1 MTPAEAVRDMRIT
14 LPARGN
20 RTLRD
25 VVDRA
30 NHDTSLKALWHA
42 ANVNAV
48 TRLQINDHSWVHI
61 QIVTNIGLKLLREL
75 RRAGVEPGMV
85 TDYGMRQEDAE
96 VVVVLGCLTHCL
108 GMAIHR
114 HGHEEMSLFLAADRL
129 PRLLEG
135 LYEEP
140 EATIVQA
147 EVLQAIISH
156 RSDGQPL
163 SLEAG
168 IVRVADALDMAKG
181 RSRIPFE
188 SGRVSIHSLSAAAI
202 EGVHIRARP
211 GQGAGRDRDE
221 QLRRPLPGRQP
232 AAVEAAR
239 LGPRGLH
246 GHRGHARGRVRE
258 AASALVPALTLKLAP
273 TGAEYPSGILR
284 TPLRGRLMVGRLT
297 LDQVVGV
304 RVPAPQLRLSEPK
317 FPRPL
322 ARESVG
328 GTQGH
333 RTIRPLV
340 PRRSDRLGQKDQRAQ
355 GMRISHDALGRVSR

>member
-1 MTPAEAVRDMRIT
+1 MSADEDSAAAPEAVPAGADPEPGKPISVRAERGARMTPAEAVRDMRIT

-20 RTLRD
+20 RPLRD

-48 TRLQINDHSWVHI
+48 TRLQINDHSWVHV

-85 TDYGMRQEDAE
+85 SDYGMTQEDAE

-114 HGHEEMSLFLAADRL
+114 NGHEEMSLFLAADRL

-140 EATIVQA
+140 ESTIIQA
-147 EVLQAIISH
+147 EVLQSIISH
-156 RSDGQPL
+156 RADGQPL
-163 SLEAG
+163 SIEAG
-168 IVRVADALDMAKG
+168 VVRVADALDMAKG

-202 EGVHIRARP
+202 EVVRIRGVRGKVLIEIEMNNS
-211 GQGAGRDRDE
+211 AGLFQVDNLLKSKLRGSGLE
-221 QLRRPLPGRQP
+221 QYLD
-232 AAVEAAR
+232 VEATLEGDSEKR
-239 LGPRGLH
+239 LL
-246 GHRGHARGRVRE
+246 
-258 AASALVPALTLKLAP
+258 
-273 TGAEYPSGILR
+273 PSF
-284 TPLRGRLMVGRLT
+284 RL
-297 LDQVVGV
+297 
-304 RVPAPQLRLSEPK
+304 
-317 FPRPL
+317 
-322 ARESVG
+322 
-328 GTQGH
+328 
-333 RTIRPLV
+333 
-340 PRRSDRLGQKDQRAQ
+340 
-355 GMRISHDALGRVSR
+355 

>member
-1 MTPAEAVRDMRIT
+1 MRIN

-30 NHDTSLKALWHA
+30 NADAGLKALWHA

-85 TDYGMRQEDAE
+85 KDYGMRQEDAE

-114 HGHEEMSLFLAADRL
+114 HNHEEMSLFLAADRL
-129 PRLLEG
+129 PDLLEG

-140 EATIVQA
+140 ERTIIQA
-147 EVLQAIISH
+147 EVLQTIICH

-163 SLEAG
+163 SVEAG
-168 IVRVADALDMAKG
+168 VVRVADALDMAKG

-188 SGRVSIHSLSAAAI
+188 SGRLSIHSLSAAAI
-202 EGVHIRARP
+202 EEVNIRSAES
-211 GQGAGRDRDE
+211 G
-221 QLRRPLPGRQP
+221 
-232 AAVEAAR
+232 
-239 LGPRGLH
+239 
-246 GHRGHARGRVRE
+246 GRV
-258 AASALVPALTLKLAP
+258 LVQVVMNNS
-273 TGAEYPSGILR
+273 SGLYQVDNLLR
-284 TPLRGRLMVGRLT
+284 SKLRGSGLEDHIEVEVEIEGETEKRLLSSFRL
-297 LDQVVGV
+297 
-304 RVPAPQLRLSEPK
+304 
-317 FPRPL
+317 
-322 ARESVG
+322 
-328 GTQGH
+328 
-333 RTIRPLV
+333 
-340 PRRSDRLGQKDQRAQ
+340 
-355 GMRISHDALGRVSR
+355 

>member
-1 MTPAEAVRDMRIT
+1 MTAEPEPPDPEEVPAGAEPEHGKPVSVRAERGARMTPSEAVRDMRIT

-25 VVDRA
+25 LIERVNR
-30 NHDTSLKALWHA
+30 DTQLKALWHA

-85 TDYGMRQEDAE
+85 ADYGMRREDAE

-114 HGHEEMSLFLAADRL
+114 TGHEDMSLFLAADRM

-140 EATIVQA
+140 ELTIVQA
-147 EVLQAIISH
+147 EVLQTIISH
-156 RSDGQPL
+156 RSDGVPL
-163 SLEAG
+163 SVEAG
-168 IVRVADALDMAKG
+168 VVRVADALDMAKG

-202 EGVHIRARP
+202 EEVRIKGTDGRVLIEIEMNNS
-211 GQGAGRDRDE
+211 AGLYQVDNL
-221 QLRRPLPGRQP
+221 LRSKLRGSGLEERIE
-232 AAVEAAR
+232 VEATISGESEKR
-239 LGPRGLH
+239 LLP
-246 GHRGHARGRVRE
+246 
-258 AASALVPALTLKLAP
+258 PF
-273 TGAEYPSGILR
+273 
-284 TPLRGRLMVGRLT
+284 RL
-297 LDQVVGV
+297 
-304 RVPAPQLRLSEPK
+304 
-317 FPRPL
+317 
-322 ARESVG
+322 
-328 GTQGH
+328 
-333 RTIRPLV
+333 
-340 PRRSDRLGQKDQRAQ
+340 
-355 GMRISHDALGRVSR
+355 

>member
-1 MTPAEAVRDMRIT
+1 MTGVSAEDDTTPEPEEVPAGADPEPGRPISVRAERGARMTPQEAVRDMRIT

-25 VVDRA
+25 AVDRA

-129 PRLLEG
+129 PKLLEG
-135 LYEEP
+135 LYDEP

-147 EVLQAIISH
+147 EVLQSIISH

-163 SLEAG
+163 SIEAG
-168 IVRVADALDMAKG
+168 VVRVADALDMAKG

-188 SGRVSIHSLSAAAI
+188 SGRVSIHALSAAAI
-202 EGVHIRARP
+202 EAVHIRS
-211 GQGAGRDRDE
+211 GQGKVLIAIEMNNSAGLYQVDNL
-221 QLRRPLPGRQP
+221 LRSKLHGSGLEGYLD
-232 AAVEAAR
+232 VEASIEGESEKR
-239 LGPRGLH
+239 LL
-246 GHRGHARGRVRE
+246 
-258 AASALVPALTLKLAP
+258 
-273 TGAEYPSGILR
+273 PSF
-284 TPLRGRLMVGRLT
+284 RL
-297 LDQVVGV
+297 
-304 RVPAPQLRLSEPK
+304 
-317 FPRPL
+317 
-322 ARESVG
+322 
-328 GTQGH
+328 
-333 RTIRPLV
+333 
-340 PRRSDRLGQKDQRAQ
+340 
-355 GMRISHDALGRVSR
+355 